1 MRLMRPDDFRHHL
14 RRHPFRPIRVYVSDG
29 ATYDVNHPELMLL
42 TLTEAV
48 IAIDPGND
56 QLPDR
61 YVYCDPIHIT
71 RIEPMDVDRMDGPT
85 RGGNGT
91 SKNE

>member
-1 MRLMRPDDFRHHL
+1 
-14 RRHPFRPIRVYVSDG
+14 
-29 ATYDVNHPELMLL
+29 MLL
-42 TLTEAV
+42 IRTEAV